1 MKSYEYIFSGKR
13 FLSLYGEY
21 KKRISSTPINRNWL
35 TFLVR
40 IYKPQMTT
48 DMSRLSKYIN
58 LLVAE
63 ERTPAL
69 FGMGLCCS
77 SVKFY
82 VVWFCFV
89 CLSSVPCTVPNVS
102 GVSWLA
108 LRASLSFIYRYK
120 CIINYYDKLSKLQT
134 NITFEQIR
142 ISISVEYLIDFC
154 YLYVII

>member
-13 FLSLYGEY
+13 FLSVYGEY
-21 KKRISSTPINRNWL
+21 KTRISSTSINRNWL

-40 IYKPQMTT
+40 IYEPQMTT
-48 DMSRLSKYIN
+48 DMSRLSNYIN

-63 ERTPAL
+63 ESTPAL

-77 SVKFY
+77 FVKFY

-89 CLSSVPCTVPNVS
+89 CLCSVLCTVPNVS

-134 NITFEQIR
+134 NITFEPIR
-142 ISISVEYLIDFC
+142 ISVSVEYLIDFC
-154 YLYVII
+154 YLYIII